1 MALSADTHDG
11 SSRTGSKRRN
21 SKRRI
26 LTSTYIGTV
35 IEWFDF
41 YIYGTAAAI
50 VFNVLFFPEV
60 DSLIGTLAA
69 FGTLASGFLAR
80 PIGGII
86 AGHFGD
92 RIGRKKMLVLSIIL
106 MGFGTVIVGLL
117 PTYEQ
122 IGIWAPILLV
132 TARVI
137 QGLAAGGEWGGGVLM
152 AIEHFDDR
160 RRGLW
165 GSVGMMGVPT
175 GVTLST
181 AVFALLSLLPQEDLL
196 SWGWRLPFLASIVLV
211 GVGLWVRLGVDES
224 PVFEREQ
231 RRRNE
236 QSARRDRTAKPA
248 KAPFIEIMTKDWRNV
263 VVGVLLV
270 IGPFAASA
278 VFITF
283 GASYG
288 TQVGFSRAEVLTAQ
302 SIANVVELIA
312 MPLFGLLS
320 DHIGRRKIYYWGGAL
335 LGISAFTLF
344 AAFDSGSWPVLLVA
358 FLFTY
363 VAHGMMY
370 GPMGAFLAE
379 LFTTGTR
386 YTGASLGYQV
396 AGAIGGGF
404 GPLIA
409 TSLLVAAG
417 GAPNYTYVAVFMLV
431 VCLLSA
437 GAAWFAPEM
446 KQRAL
451 REA

>member
-1 MALSADTHDG
+1 MALTAD
-11 SSRTGSKRRN
+11 SRGEARSTRRN

-50 VFNVLFFPEV
+50 VFNVLFFPQV
-60 DSLIGTLAA
+60 DSVVGTLAA

-92 RIGRKKMLVLSIIL
+92 RIGRKKMLVASIVL
-106 MGFGTVIVGLL
+106 MGFGTVLVGVL
-117 PTYEQ
+117 PTYAQ

-132 TARVI
+132 VARVI

-152 AIEHFDDR
+152 AIEHFSDR

-181 AVFALLSLLPQEDLL
+181 AAFALLSLLPQEDLL
-196 SWGWRLPFLASIVLV
+196 TWGWRVPFLASIVLV
-211 GVGLWVRLGVDES
+211 AVGLYVRLGVDES
-224 PVFEREQ
+224 PVFEK
-231 RRRNE
+231 
-236 QSARRDRTAKPA
+236 ARAERGALPSKP
-248 KAPFIEIMTKDWRNV
+248 PIVEVLTRDWRNV
-263 VVGVLLV
+263 AVGVLLV

-288 TQVGFSRAEVLTAQ
+288 TQTGFSRAEVLTAQ
-302 SIANVVELIA
+302 TIANVVELIA
-312 MPLFGLLS
+312 LPLFGLLS
-320 DHIGRRKIYYWGGAL
+320 DHIGRRRIYYWGGAL
-335 LGISAFTLF
+335 LGISAFPLF
-344 AAFDSGSWPVLLVA
+344 AAFGSGSWTLLLA
-358 FLFTY
+358 AMLFTY

-379 LFTTGTR
+379 LYSTGTR

-417 GAPNYTYVAVFMLV
+417 GAPNYLWVAVFMLV

-446 KQRAL
+446 NQRAL
-451 REA
+451 REV

>member
-224 PVFEREQ
+224 PVFERARQEQ
-231 RRRNE
+231 K
-236 QSARRDRTAKPA
+236 TKPA

-344 AAFDSGSWPVLLVA
+344 AAFDSGSWAVLLVA